1 MAETTADPAP
11 GAIVTDIEGT
21 VGSIRFVR
29 DVLFPYARKRLPAF
43 VETGHERPE
52 VAHWLHETAKEAGL
66 VEASRG
72 ELVTLLQQWIDQDRK
87 ATPLKALQGMIW
99 EQGYRDGDFTAHL
112 YPDAVARLRAW
123 HAQGI
128 PLYVYSSGS
137 VQAQDLYFGYTAFG
151 DLRPLFSGFFDTAIG
166 PKREATSYRRIADEI
181 AAPPERIVFL
191 SDIEAELDA
200 ARTAGFGTFLVARP
214 EDAGDAGAPAAAP
227 GHPLVTSFDALPF

>member
-1 MAETTADPAP
+1 VAESTADPAP

-43 VETGHERPE
+43 VEMEHERPE

-72 ELVTLLQQWIDQDRK
+72 ELVELLQRWIDQDRK

-137 VQAQDLYFGYTAFG
+137 VQAQDLYFGHTAFG
-151 DLRPLFSGFFDTAIG
+151 DLRPLFSGFFDTEIG
-166 PKREATSYRRIADEI
+166 AKRETGSYRRIAEEI
-181 AAPPERIVFL
+181 GAAPGRIAFL
-191 SDIEAELDA
+191 SDIAAELDA
-200 ARTAGFGTFLVARP
+200 ARATGLRTFLVARP
-214 EDAGDAGAPAAAP
+214 EDAGDAGGANAPAT
-227 GHPLVTSFDALPF
+227 HPVVASFDALPF